1 MSDTGFKYKD
11 TDLVNIFSVATDVSS
26 NVVTINNYYT
36 NGKVTKIL
44 NNFEVYSNSGD
55 GIPIKI
61 NSIGYSIK
69 NIDITNYYYPIY
81 RILSGSISATVIQ
94 IPSWC
99 NNIAFIIQSAGGL
112 GGSSLT
118 FVGGPGTFIRYAW
131 RSAPNN
137 QYYAVSVNFR
147 ANYTIR
153 YGHAPP
159 SANEFMVNSGRVLSN
174 YYNKYGYRSGVYSK
188 YTTYAG
194 GGGQGGTCYFGNYSI
209 TNAVTANLGR
219 ATAMT
224 YTSDINSRCVLQFN
238 DSNFSNI
245 IVPNG
250 TVGGDATTS
259 GKGTNASN
267 SSPAPTISG
276 SAISGKTHF
285 GNLSKSGFSQNS
297 SINTNGTYSITP
309 LSDVSFN
316 LQSTIGS
323 ALINSGAPGDNTN
336 AYFIYYFLP

>member
-1 MSDTGFKYKD
+1 MSDTGFKYKS
-11 TDLVNIFSVATDVSS
+11 TDIVNIFAKDVSS

-36 NGKVTKIL
+36 NDEVTKIL

-81 RILSGSISATVIQ
+81 KILSGSVSSTTIE

-112 GGSSLT
+112 RGSALT
-118 FVGGPGTFIRYAW
+118 FLGGPGTFIRYAW
-131 RSAPNN
+131 KTNVNKAT
-137 QYYAVSVNFR
+137 YAVSVHQR
-147 ANYTIR
+147 VNYTNR

-159 SANEFMVNSGRVLSN
+159 SANEFIIKTGIVNFSL
-174 YYNKYGYRSGVYSK
+174 KYGIRYSVYSK
-188 YTTYAG
+188 YTTYVG
-194 GGGQGGTCYFGNYSI
+194 GSGQGGTCYFGNYSI
-209 TNAVTANLGR
+209 TNAVAANFGR

-224 YTSDINSRCVLQFN
+224 YSSDISSRCVLQFN
-238 DSNFSNI
+238 DSNSSNI

-250 TVGGDATTS
+250 AQGGNATEN
-259 GKGTNASN
+259 GIGTNASN
-267 SSPAPTISG
+267 TSPDVIVSG
-276 SAISGKTHF
+276 SCISGKPYF
-285 GNLSKSGFSQNS
+285 GNLTKSGFSQNS
-297 SINTNGTYSITP
+297 VLNTNGTYSIKT
-309 LSDVSFN
+309 LSNVSFN
-316 LQSTIGS
+316 LQSTIGGN
-323 ALINSGAPGDNTN
+323 LTNSGAPLNNTN